1 MQVDALWFLQVSLG
15 GSHRLKVASWSFHVR
30 GLINMVLVISAKL

>member
-15 GSHRLKVASWSFHVR
+15 GSHRLKVASRSFHVH